1 MGTRQYEHTAF
12 CGCLLQLGQVPDGV
26 PEHGTQT
33 NRELSI
39 SRSHYVRCIPFGLP
53 RITDCPS
60 SIFSVSP
67 TPALTIPLLFP
78 LAASTAVDV
87 ELVINL

>member
-1 MGTRQYEHTAF
+1 MVSQNMARRLIRNYQFG
-12 CGCLLQLGQVPDGV
+12 
-26 PEHGTQT
+26 
-33 NRELSI
+33 
-39 SRSHYVRCIPFGLP
+39 IPIKFAVFYNVP

-78 LAASTAVDV
+78 LAALTAADA

>member
-1 MGTRQYEHTAF
+1 MPLIGTRQYEHTAF

-33 NRELSI
+33 
-39 SRSHYVRCIPFGLP
+39 

-78 LAASTAVDV
+78 LAALTAADA

>member
-1 MGTRQYEHTAF
+1 M
-12 CGCLLQLGQVPDGV
+12 V
-26 PEHGTQT
+26 
-33 NRELSI
+33 
-39 SRSHYVRCIPFGLP
+39 SRNMAHRLIQNYQFEIPIRFVVFYNVP
-53 RITDCPS
+53 RIIDCPS

-78 LAASTAVDV
+78 LAALTAADA